1 MNTGYTGTQINSY
14 YTKRYTEN
22 IQQKAKIKDNRNLIQ
37 KYALKFF
44 KTSLVIVLVYLAYS
58 SVKLSISINA
68 QKAIYKQNLEHY
80 QVVQDKIAIIEEE
93 IKAANAPNNITY
105 RASKEIG
112 MVKRNEA
119 TSTFIP
125 IHEFEMVETI
135 EETKAENYMEFNMI
149 DAITSIFN

>member
-1 MNTGYTGTQINSY
+1 M
-14 YTKRYTEN
+14 
-22 IQQKAKIKDNRNLIQ
+22 
-37 KYALKFF
+37 
-44 KTSLVIVLVYLAYS
+44 
-58 SVKLSISINA
+58 
-68 QKAIYKQNLEHY
+68 
-80 QVVQDKIAIIEEE
+80 QDKIAIIEEE